1 MSLTLDSVKK
11 NWFNINI
18 SIDDSRPNYSKFG
31 GKRPDLKTPE
41 QFLEEYDKHQEDWDK
56 CDYGLLTPSWRNFCL
71 IHFIEF
77 E

>member
-18 SIDDSRPNYSKFG
+18 AIDDKRPNYSNFG

-41 QFLEEYDKHQEDWDK
+41 QFLEEYDKHQEEWDN
-56 CDYGLLTPSWRNFCL
+56 CDYGLLNPSWRNFCL
-71 IHFIEF
+71 INFIEF